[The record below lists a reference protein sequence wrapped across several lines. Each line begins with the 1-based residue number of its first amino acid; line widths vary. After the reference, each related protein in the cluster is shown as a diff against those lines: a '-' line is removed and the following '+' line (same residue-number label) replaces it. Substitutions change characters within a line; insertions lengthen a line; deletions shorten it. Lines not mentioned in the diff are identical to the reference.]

1 MGESVGMNQER
12 KCRVVVFGIL
22 ILFWCLSQQGERAW
36 GEGTPV
42 TVPAPGA
49 MTVPYFA
56 PPERMDF
63 CGERVPLH
71 LPDVRERLDREF
83 TLVVYSHAQ
92 VYLWLKR
99 MDRYF
104 PWLEKELVRN
114 GLPNDLK
121 YVAVAESDLIVS
133 ACSPA
138 GAVGPWQFIRSTGAN
153 FGLNQ
158 NGQIDERMDF
168 EMATASAFRY
178 LRNLHEMFSNWTLAV
193 AAYNCGERRVQDELR
208 KQRVDNY
215 YSLKLPL
222 ETERYIL
229 RILSIK
235 EVLGHPERY
244 GYSLPKNARYPA
256 IRADQVSVRLANPV
270 PVVDLAEAA
279 GITYREFKI
288 LNPIL
293 ISDSVPGGSLILRVP
308 EGKGKEFESRIAGMN
323 PQPQPQAAPQ
333 HSKNSGIL
341 KHKVAKGETLSGIA
355 ARYGVSERSI
365 MEWNGMKRKMVQRDQ
380 IIKIL
385 K

>member
-1 MGESVGMNQER
+1 MNQER

-308 EGKGKEFESRIAGMN
+308 EGKGKEFESRIAGMY
-323 PQPQPQAAPQ
+323 PQPQPQAVPQ
-333 HSKNSGIL
+333 HQKNSGIL

>member
-279 GITYREFKI
+279 GITYREFKT

-308 EGKGKEFESRIAGMN
+308 EGKGKEFESRIAGMY
-323 PQPQPQAAPQ
+323 PQPQPQAVPQ
-333 HSKNSGIL
+333 HQKNSGIL